1 MGLSDFTDMGALGIM
16 NLRRPR
22 GCCLRL
28 RSAES
33 FGDQKLAKTFS
44 AADLGYD
51 GSTPLKTWDETGKTG
66 MMLSPHGTGTSA
78 ASGRVYHF

>member
-1 MGLSDFTDMGALGIM
+1 LEI
-16 NLRRPR
+16 
-22 GCCLRL
+22 
-28 RSAES
+28 
-33 FGDQKLAKTFS
+33 KLAKTFS

-78 ASGRVYHF
+78 ASARMYHF

>member
-1 MGLSDFTDMGALGIM
+1 LSI
-16 NLRRPR
+16 NRPR
-22 GCCLRL
+22 LAVSHTADCADVV
-28 RSAES
+28 SVY
-33 FGDQKLAKTFS
+33 DQQNPLEIKLAKTFS

-51 GSTPLKTWDETGKTG
+51 SSAPLKTWDETGKTG